1 MTNKQLLAAAGLRSV
16 ATMQR
21 WIKKGILLPG
31 QGPEA
36 LARCE
41 WFRKQ
46 REQGLSEPEMKEALT
61 TTTRSSTPQPR
72 PNRRAKEANDEVT
85 TAQVLEAAGLK
96 SRAALYK
103 WIKRGILLGPVE
115 KRGAGPGRGV
125 HLRWSQEAL
134 RQALWFRSMRQRG
147 HRVRQLEKI
156 LNLAANTP

>member
-1 MTNKQLLAAAGLRSV
+1 MTTEQLLAAAGIRSRS
-16 ATMQR
+16 TLYR
-21 WIKKGILLPG
+21 WIRKGILLNAG
-31 QGPEA
+31 QGDEA

-46 REQGLSEPEMKEALT
+46 REQGVVGESELREALVA
-61 TTTRSSTPQPR
+61 RPR
-72 PNRRAKEANDEVT
+72 RRPSRKDAGDAGDVT

-115 KRGAGPGRGV
+115 KMGAGPRRGV

-134 RQALWFRSMRQRG
+134 RQAEWFRSMRERG

-156 LNLAANTP
+156 LNLQANGP